1 MFIGRVKLSKGTKRL
16 GTGGH
21 ASVVTCVEL
30 GVGGNRIGKDAWD
43 AYELVRLK
51 PYKPELRNPLLV
63 YFQFG
68 GGKWWGGAEVAE
80 QLHAVCQFWEWYSSS
95 WPPFLS
101 KLEALDHPVKKVFTH
116 PSSSS
121 RFLIFPS
128 PCLPAFT
135 LFFLSTDINYCRFV
149 NPPLLLPPPQQVN
162 MMLGLDHSMTHC
174 FSGEDAVTVK
184 KFGVGPKTRV
194 RQESILPNEA
204 GVVRQAPK
212 FHIPHSVTLQQGHP
226 STITTFQPP
235 LSIL

>member
-30 GVGGNRIGKDAWD
+30 GVGGNRIGEDAWE
-43 AYELVRLK
+43 AHEQVRLK
-51 PYKPELRNPLLV
+51 PHKPELKNPLLV

-95 WPPFLS
+95 WPPFLR
-101 KLEALDHPVKKVFTH
+101 KLDALDHPVKKVLTH
-116 PSSSS
+116 PSSPSTYLSFHFLAFLLS
-121 RFLIFPS
+121 RF
-128 PCLPAFT
+128 PAV
-135 LFFLSTDINYCRFV
+135 Y
-149 NPPLLLPPPQQVN
+149 PPLLPPPPQVH

-174 FSGEDAVTVK
+174 FSGDDAVTVK
-184 KFGVGPKTRV
+184 KFGVGPKARV
-194 RQESILPNEA
+194 RQESIIPDEA
-204 GVVRQAPK
+204 GVARQAPK